1 MTLEKSTKKIPLAR
15 LVALVVAN
23 LGIPDPARIS
33 DAEVQAIAELLE
45 AGDNGPKATADLVRL
60 WLAGELPEAGFIP
73 RLAELAGIEIDSVE
87 TPAPPATN
95 PAQHPLDPKTL
106 DERLMALVST
116 DGTVDQTKLTKTAHE
131 IGQRAGVGSL
141 RTEAVLRWCNG
152 DPLPSRYSTTVL
164 QMLET
169 TLGEVNFAQA
179 MRIARKRMAEDG
191 SALAPDIEACSSFQD
206 WADVARRVA
215 PAMLRYADIAR
226 ICRNAFGISVTGKSI
241 SSAIPSRVEADAQVP
256 SPETFSGV
264 ILSVHLFLAD
274 PRQALVACAWNE
286 HGALDPPARP
296 THAALSALMH
306 GDRRFSPE
314 ALRRSLA
321 DTLCRQTLDDLL
333 APKSANI
340 VPNPATLARAL
351 QAHPPLCVALFG
363 KNPDGSTP
371 DGGLPPPDEAGPAPG
386 EPAPTGAQ
394 SADERIGSTVAV
406 EQPRPSEKNKPLAD
420 PALTSFVAGWKE
432 LSASDPGR
440 YAAKSLSQATGLAG
454 STLRSLFAGWKAFT
468 PMTLSALTR
477 AIPALWEKLPE
488 DYRDLVL
495 AFRASQ
501 PHTGLPK
508 LDIGAEA
515 GTENAKPAPEDDI
528 AQPRGNPATNDASS
542 DSAPPTTSTE
552 TPIPEALPGDL
563 IALVPSDTDGLVSTE
578 DAGRTVPAP
587 PPSAKPSA
595 ALTEAPLSPR
605 TIPAAA
611 EPPRAP
617 VPMTEPSG
625 PVRLHPDDIEAI
637 AERVATKA
645 TPLNPEQILTLVA
658 RHLDLPPIDHPFID
672 GSQLLHQN
680 VVEALRHVRELAASL
695 KRAGAPVDN
704 RVRAAVVNAL
714 APLMKVYG
722 LTPGMLAQAHETKS
736 LTADELAAHMASR
749 KF

>member
-215 PAMLRYADIAR
+215 PAMLRYTDISR
-226 ICRNAFGISVTGKSI
+226 ICRNTFGISVTGKSI
-241 SSAIPSRVEADAQVP
+241 SSAIPSRVEADTQVP

-432 LSASDPGR
+432 LSASDPRR
-440 YAAKSLSQATGLAG
+440 YAAKNLSQATGLAG

-468 PMTLSALTR
+468 PMTLNALTR
-477 AIPALWEKLPE
+477 AIPELWEKLPE
-488 DYRDLVL
+488 DHRRRVL

-501 PHTGLPK
+501 PHTGLPA
-508 LDIGAEA
+508 LDIGAEPGA
-515 GTENAKPAPEDDI
+515 ENAKPTPENDI
-528 AQPRGNPATNDASS
+528 ARPHGDPAMDDA
-542 DSAPPTTSTE
+542 SAPPTTSTE
-552 TPIPEALPGDL
+552 TPIPEAVAGER
-563 IALVPSDTDGLVSTE
+563 LVLAEAGPNEASDN
-578 DAGRTVPAP
+578 GRTLPSP
-587 PPSAKPSA
+587 PPSVEIEAAASA
-595 ALTEAPLSPR
+595 HTSGTAPPTR
-605 TIPAAA
+605 TLPVPA
-611 EPPRAP
+611 EPPQVPAKPKDAAP
-617 VPMTEPSG
+617 AEPQ
-625 PVRLHPDDIEAI
+625 RLHPDDIEAI

-645 TPLNPEQILTLVA
+645 TPLNPEQILALVA
-658 RHLDLPPIDHPFID
+658 AYLDLPPIDHPFID

-722 LTPGMLAQAHETKS
+722 LTPEMLAQAYETKS

-749 KF
+749 KS